1 MNIYVGNL
9 SYKISEEEL
18 REVFEQYGS
27 VDSVKIVRD
36 RDTGRSKGYAFLE
49 MPEESE
55 AQQAIDNLNERTL
68 AERTLVVNQARPRED
83 RQRPP
88 QRNFGGPRRF

>member
-9 SYKISEEEL
+9 SYRISEEEL
-18 REVFEQYGS
+18 KEVFEQFGV

-55 AQQAIDNLNERTL
+55 AQQAIDGQNEQTL
-68 AERTLVVNQARPRED
+68 AERTMVVNQARPREE
-83 RQRPP
+83 RAPRP
-88 QRNFGGPRRF
+88 QRSFGSRRY

>member
-18 REVFEQYGS
+18 KEVFEQYGS

-49 MPEESE
+49 MPEDSE
-55 AQQAIDNLNERTL
+55 AQQAIDGLNEKTL
-68 AERTLVVNQARPRED
+68 GERTLVVNQARPREE

-88 QRNFGGPRRF
+88 QRNFGSRRY

>member
-18 REVFEQYGS
+18 KEVFEQYGA

-55 AQQAIDNLNERTL
+55 AQQAIDGLNEQTL
-68 AERTLVVNQARPRED
+68 AERTMVVNQARPREE
-83 RQRPP
+83 RGPRP
-88 QRNFGGPRRF
+88 QRNFGTRRY